1 LRKESVISK
10 LRELL
15 SDAATGSNPILRL
28 MAGTIFMHERDY
40 AEALEH
46 THSGGNMEL

>member
-1 LRKESVISK
+1 
-10 LRELL
+10 
-15 SDAATGSNPILRL
+15 

-40 AEALEH
+40 AEALKH